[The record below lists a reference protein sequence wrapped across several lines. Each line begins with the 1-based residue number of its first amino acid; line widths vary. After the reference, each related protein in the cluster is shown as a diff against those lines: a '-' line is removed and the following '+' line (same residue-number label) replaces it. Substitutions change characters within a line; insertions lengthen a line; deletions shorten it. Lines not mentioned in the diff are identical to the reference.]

1 MHKELPKIFI
11 FLDKYDSKIFKF
23 KNPNIG
29 IIYRNY
35 NDRKRENQLI
45 KIANACK
52 KKRYKLFV
60 SNDVKLAYKYKAAG
74 IYVPS
79 YNKTKCFSNF
89 EKRKITIIGSAH
101 NQKEIQKKIT
111 QNCKKLFISPVF
123 PVKKSKSHLNI
134 YKFNYLSLA
143 NKINIFALGGI
154 SEDNICKLK
163 MLSIDGY
170 GGISLFKKKAGL
182 KEAGFLKNNF
192 FNT

>member
-1 MHKELPKIFI
+1 MHKNLPKLFIFI
-11 FLDKYDSKIFKF
+11 DEYNSEIFKN
-23 KNPNIG
+23 KNLNIG

-60 SNDVKLAYKYKAAG
+60 SNDVKLTYKYKAAG

-89 EKRKITIIGSAH
+89 EKKRIAVIGSAH
-101 NQKEIQKKIT
+101 NQREIQKKIT

-123 PVKKSKSHLNI
+123 RVKKSKSHLNI
-134 YKFNYLSLA
+134 YKFNYLSLT
-143 NKINIFALGGI
+143 NKIKFFALGGI
-154 SEDNICKLK
+154 SKDNISKLK
-163 MLSIDGY
+163 MLSIDGF
-170 GGISLFKKKAGL
+170 GGISLSKKKTGL

-192 FNT
+192 FSD